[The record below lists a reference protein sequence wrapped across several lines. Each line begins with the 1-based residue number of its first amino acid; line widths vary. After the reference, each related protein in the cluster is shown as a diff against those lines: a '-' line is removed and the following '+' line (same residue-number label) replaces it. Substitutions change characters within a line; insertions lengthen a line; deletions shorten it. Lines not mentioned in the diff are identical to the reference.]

1 MRKRLLIFLGCA
13 LLWIA
18 QINIAAAC
26 GANWYEPKV
35 PDRLRQ

>member
-1 MRKRLLIFLGCA
+1 MKRKLFIFLGCA

-26 GANWYEPKV
+26 GCMWYEPKI
-35 PDRLRQ
+35 PTILRK

>member
-26 GANWYEPKV
+26 GCDLYEPEV
-35 PDRLRQ
+35 PDVLRK